1 MDYMIGVDLGTT
13 STKSVLF
20 DLKGH
25 VIASANNGYPLYRDE
40 PDMAEED
47 PVEIFE
53 ALIDSLTDVVR
64 KAELK
69 QGDQVLGVSFS
80 SAMHSLIAFDKDWQ
94 PLTRVITWADGRAV
108 KYAEQLKKDGTGQEI
123 YSKTGTP
130 IHPMA
135 PLSKLLWLKN
145 ERPDIYKKAAHYLG
159 IKEYI
164 FHRLFNANKMDISIA
179 SGTGLFNIFKLQW
192 DQQALA
198 LTGLSVDQLPKPV
211 EPYEIERG
219 MISEYAKV
227 IGIPVQMP
235 FIYGAGDGPL
245 SNLGVNAIQPGVAAV
260 TIGTSGA
267 IRVVTDKPKID
278 PKGRTFTYALDRD
291 HWVVGG
297 PVNNGGDVF
306 RWARDNLFDAEKSTA
321 ALLGIDSYDLLTK
334 IASKVPAGADG
345 LLFHPYLSGE
355 RAPIWDANARGS
367 FFGLT
372 HYHTRAHMV
381 RAVLEGIIFNIY
393 MVALA
398 LEEVVGDLKSV
409 QATGGFA
416 RSALWRQMLADIFE
430 QSVTVPQAFESG
442 ALAATVIGQKAL
454 GLTDKI
460 ENIAGM
466 VGEAKTYEP
475 NPDNYQV
482 YRELTPIF
490 IRLSRQLQTEYENIA
505 NFQREH
511 VHIKMTEE

>member
-20 DLKGH
+20 DLEGH
-25 VIASANNGYPLYRDE
+25 VLASSSKGYPLYRDE

-47 PVEIFE
+47 PNEIFE

-64 KAELK
+64 AGKLKA
-69 QGDQVLGVSFS
+69 GDQIRGVSFS
-80 SAMHSLIAFDKDWQ
+80 SAMHSLIAFDKNWKA
-94 PLTRVITWADGRAV
+94 LTRVITWADGRAF
-108 KYAEQLKKDGTGQEI
+108 KYSEELKANGVGQEI

-145 ERPDIYKKAAHYLG
+145 ERPDIYGQAAHYLG

-164 FHRLFNANKMDISIA
+164 FHRLFGANKVDISIA
-179 SGTGLFNIFKLQW
+179 SGTGLFNIFQLKW
-192 DQQALA
+192 DKQALE
-198 LTGLSVDQLPKPV
+198 LTGLSLDQLPTPV
-211 EPYEIERG
+211 DPYEIERG
-219 MISEYAKV
+219 MVQEYAKV
-227 IGIPVQMP
+227 IGLPADTP

-321 ALLGIDSYDLLTK
+321 ALLGIESYDLLTE

-398 LEEVVGDLKSV
+398 LEEVVGELKSV

-416 RSALWRQMLADIFE
+416 HSPLWRQMLADIFE
-430 QSVTVPQAFESG
+430 QSVTVPQSIESG
-442 ALAATVIGQKAL
+442 ALAATVVGQKAL

-460 ENIAGM
+460 ENIADM
-466 VGEAKTYEP
+466 VGDAKTYEP
-475 NPDNYQV
+475 NPENYDV

-490 IRLSRQLQTEYENIA
+490 IRLSRQLETEYANIA

-511 VHIKMTEE
+511 VHVKTTEQ